1 MQDNEWGKSHS
12 IANPKKTALIFLNQK
27 YDPTNEINIYIGKI
41 KVAQVN
47 SAKLLGM
54 TFESSLKWS
63 EHIYG
68 TGGLISS
75 LNQRLFFIRRLKNT
89 IGQTALLKISHG
101 LFLSKLRYGLQL
113 LGCVRW
119 SDSDPSNK
127 ELEDIQKCQNKLLR
141 ALNGSRIS
149 DQISNK
155 SMLVKFKILSVNQMN
170 AQIKLSEMWKS
181 INIENY
187 PLKTELLETQVDG
200 MNTRSRNAGFL
211 KEAKVTYRSQKTF
224 SNDAIHIWNRAPVAV
239 KIACLYTVRK
249 KP

>member
-1 MQDNEWGKSHS
+1 
-12 IANPKKTALIFLNQK
+12 
-27 YDPTNEINIYIGKI
+27 
-41 KVAQVN
+41 
-47 SAKLLGM
+47 M

-187 PLKTELLETQVDG
+187 PLKTELLEMQVDVLAYIQCEKSHKSHCG
-200 MNTRSRNAGFL
+200 LSTYL
-211 KEAKVTYRSQKTF
+211 KTKYNHNYLSIKARKLVTALCRYLNITYS
-224 SNDAIHIWNRAPVAV
+224 
-239 KIACLYTVRK
+239 
-249 KP
+249 